1 MQGKL
6 ELNCLEIQS
15 RFVYKSKSK
24 IPASGASVTGA
35 TMVEIDSDKFKSE
48 SKTDLEI
55 YMASKAFEKA
65 PKTNTDVEA
74 ELFFRIDNG

>member
-1 MQGKL
+1 
-6 ELNCLEIQS
+6 
-15 RFVYKSKSK
+15 
-24 IPASGASVTGA
+24 
-35 TMVEIDSDKFKSE
+35 MVEIDSDKFKSE

-74 ELFFRIDNG
+74 ELFFRIDN